1 MQFLSS
7 FTQLQMKQIFFLKS
21 FFDSAQLSTADFFKN
36 IFASFGMKYGIGF
49 FKSDAIVKDN
59 IDYFLSG

>member
-1 MQFLSS
+1 
-7 FTQLQMKQIFFLKS
+7 
-21 FFDSAQLSTADFFKN
+21 
-36 IFASFGMKYGIGF
+36 MKYGIGF